1 MLLERSQQTFN
12 CIQLKDLLN
21 IQVMYTGSIH
31 SLFKN
36 ALNKKLHIVENSQ
49 LNCNAKQMNGFCLT
63 RASSR
68 KSKET
73 AHNTNKILYKT
84 CK

>member
-1 MLLERSQQTFN
+1 MLLEPSQQTFN
-12 CIQLKDLLN
+12 CIQLKNLLN
-21 IQVMYTGSIH
+21 IQEKYTGSIH
-31 SLFKN
+31 SLFKY
-36 ALNKKLHIVENSQ
+36 ALNKNLRIVEKSQ
-49 LNCNAKQMNGFCLT
+49 LICNAKQLNGFCLT